1 MRMPSAAARTTDVES
16 SGSHGPAGVRLESS
30 AMNPRLSQP
39 QASPTRN
46 PVARSL
52 ALAVLGVAL
61 LGAAIMGAIGFVLLL
76 CVSAIGYIVSLGHS
90 SWRRWLRPRRRAASI
105 AESAAAPANAGSI
118 EGELEV
124 GAAAANVASRG
135 SSGPA

>member
-1 MRMPSAAARTTDVES
+1 MRMPSAVARTTDVETCR
-16 SGSHGPAGVRLESS
+16 SHGPAGVRLECS

-39 QASPTRN
+39 QASSTRN

-61 LGAAIMGAIGFVLLL
+61 LGAAIMGAIGFALLL
-76 CVSAIGYIVSLGHS
+76 CVSAIGYVASLAHA
-90 SWRRWLRPRRRAASI
+90 SWRRFRPRRRAALT
-105 AESAAAPANAGSI
+105 AESAAAPARAASI
-118 EGELEV
+118 EGKLEV
-124 GAAAANVASRG
+124 VAATANVASRG